1 MQGPSPE
8 WVQGVYWTALIVL
21 LGLFVAITEWEVT
34 HNRPMGV
41 PGGNESSIPVWN

>member
-1 MQGPSPE
+1 MQGPRPE

-34 HNRPMGV
+34 HNRPMGG
-41 PGGNESSIPVWN
+41 PGGHESSIPGGN